1 MKEYNIEVK
10 KEFNTHHNLA
20 KIQEKYPELSPN
32 QIVGY
37 ILDAECNII
46 DKKYNDTSKSNE
58 EDMVVA
64 PNTTPTNIANYTLDT
79 TISKNRTRY
88 GESSIKKLDITNDI
102 KPITTVDNIVAVK
115 TPSINGLSFIANDEP
130 CKNFTGRKT
139 INYQE
144 LFYMVLVEGRSLEY
158 LLNILNCNEYSILKG
173 LQFLHAEARDEVI
186 KAKIIEYSNI
196 YFFKA

>member
-37 ILDAECNII
+37 ILDTECGTI
-46 DKKYNDTSKSNE
+46 DKKDDSALKSRE
-58 EDMVVA
+58 ENIVGN
-64 PNTTPTNIANYTLDT
+64 PNATNTNITNYTLDT

-88 GESSIKKLDITNDI
+88 NESSIKKLDITTDI
-102 KPITTVDNIVAVK
+102 KPITISDIITNIDDK
-115 TPSINGLSFIANDEP
+115 DIKFTTSEGREINI
-130 CKNFTGRKT
+130 TGRKT

-144 LFYMVLVEGRSLEY
+144 LFYMVLIEGRPLGY
-158 LLNILNCNEYSILKG
+158 LMNVFTCNEYSILKG

>member
-58 EDMVVA
+58 EDMVV
-64 PNTTPTNIANYTLDT
+64 TTAPTNIANYTLDT

-102 KPITTVDNIVAVK
+102 KPITADNIIAKKEDV
-115 TPSINGLSFIANDEP
+115 NELSFIANDEP
-130 CKNFTGRKT
+130 YKNFTGRKT

-144 LFYMVLVEGRSLEY
+144 LFYMVLIEGRSLEY
-158 LLNILNCNEYSILKG
+158 LLNVLNCNEYSILKG
-173 LQFLHAEARDEVI
+173 LQFLHAEAKDEVI
-186 KAKIIEYSNI
+186 KAKIVEYSNI

>member
-10 KEFNTHHNLA
+10 KEFNNHRNLA

-64 PNTTPTNIANYTLDT
+64 PATPTNI
-79 TISKNRTRY
+79 
-88 GESSIKKLDITNDI
+88 ITNIDDKDI
-102 KPITTVDNIVAVK
+102 KFISEGREINI
-115 TPSINGLSFIANDEP
+115 
-130 CKNFTGRKT
+130 TGRKT

-144 LFYMVLVEGRSLEY
+144 LFYMVLIEGRPLGY
-158 LLNILNCNEYSILKG
+158 LMNVFTCNEYSILKG

>member
-10 KEFNTHHNLA
+10 KEFNNHHNLA

-37 ILDAECNII
+37 ILDTECNII

-58 EDMVVA
+58 EDIVIA
-64 PNTTPTNIANYTLDT
+64 PITPTNI
-79 TISKNRTRY
+79 
-88 GESSIKKLDITNDI
+88 ITNIDDKDI
-102 KPITTVDNIVAVK
+102 K
-115 TPSINGLSFIANDEP
+115 FISEGREI
-130 CKNFTGRKT
+130 NFTGRKT

-144 LFYMVLVEGRSLEY
+144 LFYMVLIEGRPLGY
-158 LLNILNCNEYSILKG
+158 LMNVFTCNEYSILKG

>member
-10 KEFNTHHNLA
+10 KEFNKHHNLA

-37 ILDAECNII
+37 ILDVECNII

-64 PNTTPTNIANYTLDT
+64 TAPTNITNYTLDT

-102 KPITTVDNIVAVK
+102 KPITADNIIAKKEDV
-115 TPSINGLSFIANDEP
+115 NEFSFIVNDEP
-130 CKNFTGRKT
+130 YKNFTGRKT

-144 LFYMVLVEGRSLEY
+144 LFYMVLIEGRSLEY
-158 LLNILNCNEYSILKG
+158 LLNVLKCNEYSILKG
-173 LQFLHAEARDEVI
+173 LQFLHAEAKDEVI

>member
-10 KEFNTHHNLA
+10 KEFNNHHNLA

-58 EDMVVA
+58 EDMIVD
-64 PNTTPTNIANYTLDT
+64 TTPTNITNYTLDT

-88 GESSIKKLDITNDI
+88 SESSIKKLDITTDI
-102 KPITTVDNIVAVK
+102 KPITIDNIIAKKEDV
-115 TPSINGLSFIANDEP
+115 NELSFIANDEP
-130 CKNFTGRKT
+130 YKNFTGRKT

-144 LFYMVLVEGRSLEY
+144 LFYMVLIEGRSLEY
-158 LLNILNCNEYSILKG
+158 LLNVLKCNEYSILKG

>member
-37 ILDAECNII
+37 ILDADCNIF
-46 DKKYNDTSKSNE
+46 DKKCNNTSKSNE

-64 PNTTPTNIANYTLDT
+64 TTPTNIANYTLDT

-88 GESSIKKLDITNDI
+88 GESSIKKLDISTDI
-102 KPITTVDNIVAVK
+102 IPIAADNIVAVK
-115 TPSINGLSFIANDEP
+115 KPVLNELSFIANDEP

-144 LFYMVLVEGRSLEY
+144 LFYMVLIEGRSLEY
-158 LLNILNCNEYSILKG
+158 LLNVLKCNEYSILKG
-173 LQFLHAEARDEVI
+173 LQFLHAEAKDEVI

>member
-10 KEFNTHHNLA
+10 KEFNKHHNLA

-58 EDMVVA
+58 EDMIVA
-64 PNTTPTNIANYTLDT
+64 TTPTNITNYTLDT
-79 TISKNRTRY
+79 TVSKNKTRY
-88 GESSIKKLDITNDI
+88 KEYPIKKLDITTDI
-102 KPITTVDNIVAVK
+102 KPITISNIITNIDDK
-115 TPSINGLSFIANDEP
+115 DIKFTSSEGREINI
-130 CKNFTGRKT
+130 TGRKT

-158 LLNILNCNEYSILKG
+158 LLNVLNCNEYSILKG
-173 LQFLHAEARDEVI
+173 LQFLHAEAKDEVI

>member
-10 KEFNTHHNLA
+10 KEFNNHHNLA

-37 ILDAECNII
+37 ILDADCNII
-46 DKKYNDTSKSNE
+46 DKKCNNTLKSNE
-58 EDMVVA
+58 DDIVVA
-64 PNTTPTNIANYTLDT
+64 LATPTNI
-79 TISKNRTRY
+79 
-88 GESSIKKLDITNDI
+88 ITNIDDKDI
-102 KPITTVDNIVAVK
+102 KFISEGREINI
-115 TPSINGLSFIANDEP
+115 
-130 CKNFTGRKT
+130 TGRKT

-144 LFYMVLVEGRSLEY
+144 LFYMVLIEGRSLEY
-158 LLNILNCNEYSILKG
+158 LLNVLNCNEYSILKG
-173 LQFLHAEARDEVI
+173 LQFLHAEAKDEVI

>member
-10 KEFNTHHNLA
+10 KEFNKHHNLD
-20 KIQEKYPELSPN
+20 KIQEKYPELNPN

-46 DKKYNDTSKSNE
+46 DKKYNDISKSNE
-58 EDMVVA
+58 EDMVVD

-88 GESSIKKLDITNDI
+88 GESSIKKLDITTDI
-102 KPITTVDNIVAVK
+102 KPITISDIVTNIDDK
-115 TPSINGLSFIANDEP
+115 DIKFTTGEGREINI
-130 CKNFTGRKT
+130 TGRKT

-144 LFYMVLVEGRSLEY
+144 LFYMVMIEGRSLEY
-158 LLNILNCNEYSILKG
+158 LLNVLNCNEYSILKG

-186 KAKIIEYSNI
+186 KAKIVEYSNI

>member
-10 KEFNTHHNLA
+10 KEFNKHHNLA

-46 DKKYNDTSKSNE
+46 DKKYNDTSKPNE

-64 PNTTPTNIANYTLDT
+64 PIVTPTNI
-79 TISKNRTRY
+79 
-88 GESSIKKLDITNDI
+88 ITNIDDKDI
-102 KPITTVDNIVAVK
+102 KFISEGREINI
-115 TPSINGLSFIANDEP
+115 
-130 CKNFTGRKT
+130 TGRKT

-144 LFYMVLVEGRSLEY
+144 LFYMVMIEGRSLEY
-158 LLNILNCNEYSILKG
+158 LLNVLNCNEYSILKG
-173 LQFLHAEARDEVI
+173 LQFLHAEAKDEVI

>member
-10 KEFNTHHNLA
+10 KEFNNHRNLA

-64 PNTTPTNIANYTLDT
+64 TTPTNITNYTLDT

-88 GESSIKKLDITNDI
+88 GESSIKKLDIATDV
-102 KPITTVDNIVAVK
+102 KPITISYIVTNIDDK
-115 TPSINGLSFIANDEP
+115 DIKFISEGREINI
-130 CKNFTGRKT
+130 TGRKT

-144 LFYMVLVEGRSLEY
+144 LFYMVMIEGRSLEY
-158 LLNILNCNEYSILKG
+158 LLNVLNCNEYSILKG
-173 LQFLHAEARDEVI
+173 LQFLHAEAKDEVI

>member
-10 KEFNTHHNLA
+10 KEFNNHHNLV

-37 ILDAECNII
+37 ILDAECGTI
-46 DKKYNDTSKSNE
+46 DKKDDSALNSRE
-58 EDMVVA
+58 ENIVGN
-64 PNTTPTNIANYTLDT
+64 PNATPTNIINYTLDT

-88 GESSIKKLDITNDI
+88 NESSIKKLDITTDI
-102 KPITTVDNIVAVK
+102 KPITADNIIAKKEDVNK
-115 TPSINGLSFIANDEP
+115 LSFIVNDEP
-130 CKNFTGRKT
+130 YKNFTGRKT

-144 LFYMVLVEGRSLEY
+144 LFYMVLIEGRSLEY
-158 LLNILNCNEYSILKG
+158 LLNVLNCNEYSILKG
-173 LQFLHAEARDEVI
+173 LQFLHAEAKDEVI
-186 KAKIIEYSNI
+186 KAKIVEYSNI

>member
-10 KEFNTHHNLA
+10 KEFNNHHNLA
-20 KIQEKYPELSPN
+20 KIQEKYPELTPN

-37 ILDAECNII
+37 ILDTDCGTNAIKCNS
-46 DKKYNDTSKSNE
+46 TLKSNE
-58 EDMVVA
+58 NDIVVA
-64 PNTTPTNIANYTLDT
+64 PITPTNI
-79 TISKNRTRY
+79 
-88 GESSIKKLDITNDI
+88 ITNIDDKDI
-102 KPITTVDNIVAVK
+102 K
-115 TPSINGLSFIANDEP
+115 FISEGREI
-130 CKNFTGRKT
+130 NFTGRKT

-144 LFYMVLVEGRSLEY
+144 LFYMVLIEGRPLGY
-158 LLNILNCNEYSILKG
+158 LMNVFTCNEYSILKG

>member
-20 KIQEKYPELSPN
+20 KIQEKYPELNPN

-37 ILDAECNII
+37 ILDTECNII

-58 EDMVVA
+58 ENIVVA
-64 PNTTPTNIANYTLDT
+64 PITPTNI
-79 TISKNRTRY
+79 
-88 GESSIKKLDITNDI
+88 ITNIDDKDI
-102 KPITTVDNIVAVK
+102 KFISEGREINI
-115 TPSINGLSFIANDEP
+115 
-130 CKNFTGRKT
+130 TGRKT

-144 LFYMVLVEGRSLEY
+144 LFYMVLIEGRSLEY
-158 LLNILNCNEYSILKG
+158 LLNVLKCNEYSILKG
-173 LQFLHAEARDEVI
+173 LQFLHAEAKDEVI

>member
-46 DKKYNDTSKSNE
+46 DKKCNGTSKSNE
-58 EDMVVA
+58 DDIDVA
-64 PNTTPTNIANYTLDT
+64 PIATHTNITNYTLDT

-88 GESSIKKLDITNDI
+88 GESSIKKVDITTDI
-102 KPITTVDNIVAVK
+102 KPITVSDIVTNIDDK
-115 TPSINGLSFIANDEP
+115 DIKFTTSEGREINI
-130 CKNFTGRKT
+130 TGRKT

-144 LFYMVLVEGRSLEY
+144 LFYMVLIEGRSLEY
-158 LLNILNCNEYSILKG
+158 LLNVLNCNEYSILKG
-173 LQFLHAEARDEVI
+173 LQFLHAEAKDEVI